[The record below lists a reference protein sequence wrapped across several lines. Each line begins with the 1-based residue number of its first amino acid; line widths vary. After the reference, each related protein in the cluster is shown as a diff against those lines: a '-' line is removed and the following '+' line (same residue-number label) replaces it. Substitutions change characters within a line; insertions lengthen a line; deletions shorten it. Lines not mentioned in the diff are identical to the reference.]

1 MNKKIVVEFLLGV
14 LFTALFSVFAFSAD
28 VQLDYWIWDPTIRGK
43 YEKAIE
49 EFESQNPGI
58 EVNLTAIEPD
68 HYWTKMRLNART
80 NQLPDV
86 FNMSSAY
93 IEQWV
98 ANGSVRALDDF
109 IEKDLDKDKYFSS
122 LFDVVSDDGST
133 YALPFAWVTPVLYY
147 NKDAFDE
154 AGLDYPTGDWTWD
167 DFLNAAKKLTVDGNG
182 DGEIDRWG
190 FWFYGRYAH
199 IEPWIYQNNGR
210 LLDED
215 EQNFDPTP
223 EAMEALKFLTDLV
236 LEHEVAPPKSAMS
249 GIDQQNVFAQ
259 GEAAMWVDG
268 SWNIENN
275 RHIIGDSFDWGIA
288 KVPRGPS
295 WKENTLFAWPD
306 NVAISPNTNHPE
318 AAWKL
323 AKFFSGPG
331 LSVDLYMAG
340 KVPSYSPLA
349 NEEEFFDEDAQ
360 PSNITK
366 LLEWG
371 NLPMQTSFTKSWSEW
386 RGYGGA
392 EGLGLT
398 GAIDEIING
407 KKSFD
412 NAMEKASKYIN
423 GVLDENYE
431 D

>member
-1 MNKKIVVEFLLGV
+1 MNKKIAVVLLLGI
-14 LFTALFSVFAFSAD
+14 LGTALFSVFSFSAD

-49 EFESQNPGI
+49 EFESQNPDI
-58 EVNLTAIEPD
+58 EVNLNAIEPD
-68 HYWTKMRLNART
+68 NYWTKMRLNART

-86 FNMSSAY
+86 FNMSSAFL
-93 IEQWV
+93 EQWV
-98 ANGSVRALDDF
+98 SNGSVMALDKF
-109 IEKDLDKDKYFSS
+109 LEEDLNQENYFSP
-122 LFDVVSDDGST
+122 LFDVLTFDGST

-154 AGLDYPTGDWTWD
+154 AGVDYPSNGWTWD
-167 DFLNAAKKLTVDGNG
+167 DFLKAARKLTKDSNG
-182 DGEIDRWG
+182 DGKIDQWG

-210 LLDED
+210 LLDENK
-215 EQNFDPTP
+215 QNFDPSP
-223 EAMEALKFLTDLV
+223 EAVEALRFLTDLV
-236 LEHEVAPPKSAMS
+236 LEHEVAPSKSEMS
-249 GIDQQNVFAQ
+249 GIDQQNVFPQ

-268 SWNIENN
+268 SWSIENN
-275 RHIIGDSFDWGIA
+275 RRIIGDSFDWGIA

-295 WKENTLFAWPD
+295 WEEDTLFAWPD
-306 NVAISPNTNHPE
+306 NIAISPNTDHPE

-331 LSVDLYMAG
+331 LSSDLYMAG
-340 KVPSYSPLA
+340 KIPSYNPLA
-349 NEEEFFDEDAQ
+349 KSEEFFNQDAQ

-371 NLPMQTSFTKSWSEW
+371 SLPMKTSFTKSWSEW
-386 RGYGGA
+386 RGYAGA

-398 GAIDEIING
+398 GAIDQVING
-407 KKSFD
+407 RKDFD
-412 NAMEKASKYIN
+412 QAMKEANKYIN
-423 GVLDENYE
+423 KVLDENYE
-431 D
+431 E